1 MQLQIHRLVSC
12 LEMVVSVKIY
22 ANYNYDKKIAFFVKF
37 SVFRTVG
44 YIYSFI
50 LYNNINFFDC
60 TNKTVQQL
68 IRVHVNYTGNK

>member
-22 ANYNYDKKIAFFVKF
+22 ANYNYDKKIAVFVKF

-44 YIYSFI
+44 YILSFCIII
-50 LYNNINFFDC
+50 LIFLTALTKLSSN
-60 TNKTVQQL
+60 
-68 IRVHVNYTGNK
+68 

>member
-22 ANYNYDKKIAFFVKF
+22 ANYNYDKKIAVFVKF

-44 YIYSFI
+44 YILSFCIII
-50 LYNNINFFDC
+50 LIFFDC

-68 IRVHVNYTGNK
+68 IRVHVNYIGNK

>member
-22 ANYNYDKKIAFFVKF
+22 ANYNYDKKIAVFVKF
-37 SVFRTVG
+37 SVFRTVS
-44 YIYSFI
+44 YILSFCIII
-50 LYNNINFFDC
+50 LIFDC

>member
-44 YIYSFI
+44 YILSFCII
-50 LYNNINFFDC
+50 LIFLTALTKLSSN
-60 TNKTVQQL
+60 
-68 IRVHVNYTGNK
+68 